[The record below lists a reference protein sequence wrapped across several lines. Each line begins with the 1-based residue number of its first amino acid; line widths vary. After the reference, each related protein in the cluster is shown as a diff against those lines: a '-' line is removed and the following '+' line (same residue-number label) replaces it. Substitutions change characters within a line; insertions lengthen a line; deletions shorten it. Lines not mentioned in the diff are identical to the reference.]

1 MHVVVNIVAA
11 LMILGLAALGLVL
24 AYLAASCQCECT
36 VEEGRSLKAA
46 HSAPTEPRPSCTR
59 QTIKEP
65 WFEADR

>member
-36 VEEGRSLKAA
+36 VEEGSLKR
-46 HSAPTEPRPSCTR
+46 HIPRRLSRVPRAPGK
-59 QTIKEP
+59 Q
-65 WFEADR
+65 